1 LFLCLSKIPPESKN
15 QQSKRVTPRFS
26 EKAALF
32 SSPDFLQMGTPA
44 MTSRGFKE
52 EDVVKTAE
60 AIALVIDN
68 QGAEAAMEQARAIV
82 KELCDKHPLH
92 TL

>member
-1 LFLCLSKIPPESKN
+1 
-15 QQSKRVTPRFS
+15 
-26 EKAALF
+26 
-32 SSPDFLQMGTPA
+32 